1 MSRLKVSTA
10 RKSLFLLL
18 AAAALLLIG
27 LPFVTANDESLF
39 LDAPG
44 SVITHDTA
52 VSQAKYVAINWSVLE
67 DSHTG
72 QIRINLFDGEVLTA
86 VHDQTYPSSVAGGFA
101 WVGHLLHKKDSTV
114 TLSTVDDILIGS
126 IVIEGIEQYRIGYDG
141 RRQVL
146 QENEAGILT
155 EIEGPDTV
163 MPPAMAAQTDD
174 TADFCEDGS
183 RIDLLVAYTP
193 AALNRVGDKAAIEAL
208 INQRVADM
216 NTANRNSGLG
226 FSYRLV
232 HVMQTNYPE
241 TGDVKKDLD
250 RLVNGTDGR
259 MDDVL
264 IARDQHLA
272 DMTALLIAES
282 TVNNSCGVAYVMNSP
297 SSGFADFALNVTALD
312 YVGSPTCSSLTLA
325 HEFGHNMGN
334 QHDREHTGNNPIYPY
349 SFGYQSPSKTFRT
362 IMAYQCS
369 GANCPRIIHWSNPD
383 INFAGEPT
391 GIDYA
396 VDRSNAADN
405 ARSMKKTAPI
415 VANFRQNCTAPPTPS
430 ATPVEEPAASPTPTA
445 TPSATHTPTNTA
457 TAVPSAT
464 NTPAAVETTTPT
476 LSPTAT
482 RSEGTATP
490 QAVYRVALPLVI
502 GQSR

>member
-18 AAAALLLIG
+18 TAAALLLIG
-27 LPFVTANDESLF
+27 LPFVTAGDEALF

-44 SVITHDTA
+44 SVALQDTA
-52 VSQAKYVAINWSVLE
+52 VSRAKYVAINWSVL
-67 DSHTG
+67 DNSHTG
-72 QIRINLFDGEVLTA
+72 QIRINLFDDEVLTA
-86 VHDQTYPSSVAGGFA
+86 VHDQTYPSSTAGGFV
-101 WVGHLLHKKDSTV
+101 WVGHVPDKRDSTV
-114 TLSTVDDILIGS
+114 TLSAVDDLLIGS
-126 IVIEGIEQYRIGYDG
+126 IVIEGVEQYRIGYDG
-141 RRQVL
+141 RQQVL
-146 QENEAGILT
+146 QENEVGILT
-155 EIEGPDTV
+155 EVEGPDTV
-163 MPPAMAAQTDD
+163 LPPAMAAQTSD
-174 TADFCEDGS
+174 TVDSCEDGS

-193 AALNRVGDKAAIEAL
+193 AALNQLGGKAAIEAL

-216 NTANRNSGLG
+216 NTANINSGLS
-226 FSYRLV
+226 FSFRLV

-241 TGDVKKDLD
+241 TGDVNKDLD

-264 IARDQHLA
+264 LARDQHLA

-282 TVNNSCGVAYVMNSP
+282 TVNNSCGVAYVMNTP
-297 SSGFADFALNVTALD
+297 SSSFANFALNVTALD
-312 YVGSPTCSSLTLA
+312 YAGSPICSSLTMA

-334 QHDREHTGNNPIYPY
+334 QHDRAHAGDNPIYPY

-369 GANCPRIIHWSNPD
+369 GVVCPRINHWSNPD

-391 GIDYA
+391 GIDYG

-405 ARSMKKTAPI
+405 ARSMAKTAKI

-430 ATPVEEPAASPTPTA
+430 ATPVEEPAASPTPTH
-445 TPSATHTPTNTA
+445 TPSATPTPTNTA
-457 TAVPSAT
+457 TAEPSAT
-464 NTPAAVETTTPT
+464 NTPLAVETATPT
-476 LSPTAT
+476 PSPTAT

-490 QAVYRVALPLVI
+490 RAAYRVVLPLVI
-502 GQSR
+502 DQSR